1 MTLLFAFLLALNA
14 AGRVPLVLAVAEF
27 STVGTAG
34 APLLLEMEPPNAQL
48 VQLLLR
54 DRTLALR
61 ILPVDR
67 VRGATRELGFR
78 PEELYIWTGRA
89 AAVARAVGADWIVTG
104 RWTHLDLESLPR
116 PTGEFP
122 TVSVAHAAL
131 QLRVLEAATRRILL
145 EETFTATR
153 ADGRGTAALVEAVEA
168 VLLRAARRI
177 AELLTRSAPFDGRG
191 GGSL

>member
-1 MTLLFAFLLALNA
+1 
-14 AGRVPLVLAVAEF
+14 
-27 STVGTAG
+27 
-34 APLLLEMEPPNAQL
+34 
-48 VQLLLR
+48 
-54 DRTLALR
+54 
-61 ILPVDR
+61 
-67 VRGATRELGFR
+67 
-78 PEELYIWTGRA
+78 
-89 AAVARAVGADWIVTG
+89 
-104 RWTHLDLESLPR
+104 
-116 PTGEFP
+116 
-122 TVSVAHAAL
+122 VAHAAL